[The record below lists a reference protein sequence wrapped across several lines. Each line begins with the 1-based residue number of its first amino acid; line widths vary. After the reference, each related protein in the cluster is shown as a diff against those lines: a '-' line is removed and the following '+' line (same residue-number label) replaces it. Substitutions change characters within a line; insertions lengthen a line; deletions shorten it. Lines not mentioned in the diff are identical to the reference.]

1 MEIFARQR
9 AVIFQMHAGASANI
23 GRTRVAGRLSLQLL
37 FHPLACPTCHDFTFE
52 AHRLCRYILQI
63 LQDLRKTS
71 SDKPRSRTVSCTVAP
86 VCLRHGSSCAAV
98 VAATVGPLAAIT
110 AQSQDPHRTW
120 WACVDDRSEGS
131 VWLHP
136 GTRLRCTLLAAGIFS
151 EAFLQRQQFPIPG
164 PCTPT
169 TRAQY
174 SRQLDQLR
182 PCSAL
187 ELC

>member
-1 MEIFARQR
+1 M
-9 AVIFQMHAGASANI
+9 
-23 GRTRVAGRLSLQLL
+23 AGRLSLQLL

-136 GTRLRCTLLAAGIFS
+136 GTRLRCTLLAAGS
-151 EAFLQRQQFPIPG
+151 FLRLLTATTVPNPG
-164 PCTPT
+164 PLYPDNSGSIFQTVGPAPT
-169 TRAQY
+169 
-174 SRQLDQLR
+174 L
-182 PCSAL
+182 
-187 ELC
+187 